1 MDKLTI
7 NVLSEKVTWKP
18 LQIDSGTHEL
28 LSRLSRETGVSMARL
43 VSECVKFCENRI
55 EVFYD

>member
-1 MDKLTI
+1 MDKLKITI
-7 NVLSEKVTWKP
+7 SSEKLTWKP

-28 LSRLSRETGVSMARL
+28 LSRLSRETGVSMAKL

-55 EVFYD
+55 EVFHE